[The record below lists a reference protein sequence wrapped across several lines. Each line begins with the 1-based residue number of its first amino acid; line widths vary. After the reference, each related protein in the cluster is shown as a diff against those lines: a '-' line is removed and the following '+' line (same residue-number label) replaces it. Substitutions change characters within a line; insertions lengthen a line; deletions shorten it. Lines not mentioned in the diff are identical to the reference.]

1 MIRRPP
7 RSTRTDTLFPD
18 TTLFRSA
25 GLDLQTRGTIEQAG
39 RDISALPI
47 AERDFG
53 IVFQSYALFPNLT
66 IERNVAFGLEN
77 SGRSKAEI
85 TARVSELLDLV
96 GLADQPPK
104 RLEERR
110 VGKECDST
118 YRYQLTTYPIKKKQ
132 IIREKKIIKMT

>member
-1 MIRRPP
+1 M
-7 RSTRTDTLFPD
+7 
-18 TTLFRSA
+18 A
-25 GLDLQTRGTIEQAG
+25 QAG

-85 TARVSELLDLV
+85 AARVSELLDLV
-96 GLADQPPK
+96 GLADQRRKYPAQL
-104 RLEERR
+104 RSEERR
-110 VGKECDST
+110 VGKEGVNTCSSRWSQDH
-118 YRYQLTTYPIKKKQ
+118 
-132 IIREKKIIKMT
+132 

>member
-1 MIRRPP
+1 MRISDWSSDVCSSDLLLRAV
-7 RSTRTDTLFPD
+7 
-18 TTLFRSA
+18 A

-85 TARVSELLDLV
+85 AARVSELLDLV
-96 GLADQPPK
+96 GLADQ
-104 RLEERR
+104 RR
-110 VGKECDST
+110 K
-118 YRYQLTTYPIKKKQ
+118 YPAQLSGGQQPRIAPARAIATAQ
-132 IIREKKIIKMT
+132 IGRAHV

>member
-1 MIRRPP
+1 MCVCVFCFFFNESSTTEIYTYLTPSFPTRR
-7 RSTRTDTLFPD
+7 S
-18 TTLFRSA
+18 S
-25 GLDLQTRGTIEQAG
+25 DL

-85 TARVSELLDLV
+85 AARVSELLDLV
-96 GLADQPPK
+96 GLADQRRKYPAQLSGGQDRK
-104 RLEERR
+104 STRLN
-110 VGKECDST
+110 SSH
-118 YRYQLTTYPIKKKQ
+118 
-132 IIREKKIIKMT
+132 

>member
-1 MIRRPP
+1 M
-7 RSTRTDTLFPD
+7 
-18 TTLFRSA
+18 A
-25 GLDLQTRGTIEQAG
+25 QAG

-85 TARVSELLDLV
+85 AARVSELLDLV
-96 GLADQPPK
+96 GLADQRRKYPAQLSGGQQQRIALARALATAPGPLLLDEPPSA
-104 RLEERR
+104 RNPTAR
-110 VGKECDST
+110 VHPQT
-118 YRYQLTTYPIKKKQ
+118 
-132 IIREKKIIKMT
+132 

>member
-1 MIRRPP
+1 M
-7 RSTRTDTLFPD
+7 
-18 TTLFRSA
+18 A
-25 GLDLQTRGTIEQAG
+25 QAG

-85 TARVSELLDLV
+85 AARVSELLDLV
-96 GLADQPPK
+96 GLADQ
-104 RLEERR
+104 RR
-110 VGKECDST
+110 K
-118 YRYQLTTYPIKKKQ
+118 YPAQLSGGQQQRIAIAPALATAPGPLLLDAPLSALQRKTVV
-132 IIREKKIIKMT
+132 